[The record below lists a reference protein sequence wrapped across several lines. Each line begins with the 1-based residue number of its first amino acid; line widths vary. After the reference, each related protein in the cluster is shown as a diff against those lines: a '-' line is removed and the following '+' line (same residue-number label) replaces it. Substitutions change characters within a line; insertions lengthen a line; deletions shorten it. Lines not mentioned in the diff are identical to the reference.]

1 LPMRARRGLLLLAAI
16 LIGAPSPAQD
26 DFSARIQRTVASG
39 DLQQALAL
47 AAEWIEA
54 EPDDPAALTTH
65 GALAMRCGAYEEAV
79 ESYEAARFFA
89 DTAEVATRLGD
100 ALLELGRAGL
110 ALDSYRHALGLDDRL
125 VAAHVGTGRALLAMD
140 GDATAARLCLQSA
153 LAIDPESA
161 EAKVALAEVDVA
173 QWRLSEAR
181 QALREVTKS
190 HPQTAAAWLL
200 LGRLTNEAGDL
211 PKAREYWERYAELE
225 PARPETW
232 LLHHDLL
239 PSRPRTIPIRGSYF
253 VLSPDGTK
261 LAYVG
266 AGAEANQ
273 QVLLIDAEGKG
284 EPRTVCQLPGRPMGV
299 AWSPDGKRLVIRSYE
314 RVEKD
319 GKREWEYTL
328 TTTDLAAQDLRTV
341 IRDKYLGMPV
351 YMPEGERLC
360 FDAPLPRRGRVLV
373 VCEDRADATIEHL
386 AACPQGT
393 YAQWLNWSRDGAT
406 LAAGTYGYTP
416 VGHYDLVTFPATN
429 MSAPVTLYSTQE
441 AIYYPTVTPDGKTV
455 VFLQMD
461 DQRNLALLC
470 VDVGVPSQRA
480 RLMLRD
486 SLSAAPPSLS
496 PDGKSLLTYRAS
508 GLTVYR
514 LVGLNG

>member
-1 LPMRARRGLLLLAAI
+1 MPRPLRLGLLLLAAM

-26 DFSARIQRTVASG
+26 DISTGVQKLVASG
-39 DLQQALAL
+39 EIEQALAL
-47 AAEWIEA
+47 ASEWVEA
-54 EPDDPAALTTH
+54 EPDEPKALTTH
-65 GALAMRCGAYEEAV
+65 GALALRCGAYEEAV

-100 ALLELGRAGL
+100 ALLELGRVNL
-110 ALDSYRHALGLDDRL
+110 ALDSYRHALGLDDTQ

-140 GDATAARLCLQSA
+140 KDGTAARLCLQSA

-181 QALREVTKS
+181 QTLRKVTRS
-190 HPQTAAAWLL
+190 HPQTASAWLL

-211 PKAREYWERYAELE
+211 AGAREYWREYVKLE

-232 LLHHDLL
+232 LLNHDLL

-273 QVLLIDAEGKG
+273 QVLVIDAEGKG

-319 GKREWEYTL
+319 GKRRWEYTL
-328 TTTDLAAQDLRTV
+328 TTTDPAGGDLRTV

-351 YMPEGERLC
+351 YMPDGKRLC
-360 FDAPLPRRGRVLV
+360 FDAPLPRQGRVLV
-373 VCEDRADATIEHL
+373 VCQDKADATIEHL
-386 AACPQGT
+386 AACPKGT

-406 LAAGTYGYTP
+406 LAASTYGYSP
-416 VGHYDLVTFPATN
+416 VRHYDLVTFPATD
-429 MSAPVTLYSTQE
+429 MTAPVTLYSTQE
-441 AIYYPTVTPDGKTV
+441 AIYYPTVTPDGKTL

-461 DQRNLALLC
+461 EQRDLALLC
-470 VDVGVPSQRA
+470 VDVGVPAQRA
-480 RLMLRD
+480 RLMLRS
-486 SLSAAPPSLS
+486 SLAAAPPSVS
-496 PDGKSLLTYRAS
+496 PDGKRLLTYRSS
-508 GLTVYR
+508 GLTVYS
-514 LVGLNG
+514 LVGLHL